1 MDPISAK
8 AKKSVREDEES
19 IWIIKKNLKKPPNFD
34 AFLCFSAKAPAK
46 RIQHFAQNL
55 STLSSDVEFSDAKSL
70 EHIPPSARS
79 SDAERKL
86 NRNLNIVKFVSTS
99 FSIIQQR
106 SATFNMGVQTRPT
119 CYIQQCWKMFN
130 KMLKAFGQGL
140 IAFMLI
146 LNTPS
151 RLSICVTVRYLS
163 RSFLVNYYSNDIAG
177 KVTKS

>member
-1 MDPISAK
+1 MTLFFAFPLKPRPNAFNISPNTFQRCRAMLN
-8 AKKSVREDEES
+8 SV
-19 IWIIKKNLKKPPNFD
+19 
-34 AFLCFSAKAPAK
+34 
-46 RIQHFAQNL
+46 
-55 STLSSDVEFSDAKSL
+55 TAKSL